1 MNEVKYN
8 LELFKDVWLVLDNSS
23 MFFLNFEDDF
33 HKGKSNLSK
42 CILSLWN
49 YLGTCKNPIFINFL
63 LNLTIFPRTW

>member
-42 CILSLWN
+42 CILSL
-49 YLGTCKNPIFINFL
+49 
-63 LNLTIFPRTW
+63 